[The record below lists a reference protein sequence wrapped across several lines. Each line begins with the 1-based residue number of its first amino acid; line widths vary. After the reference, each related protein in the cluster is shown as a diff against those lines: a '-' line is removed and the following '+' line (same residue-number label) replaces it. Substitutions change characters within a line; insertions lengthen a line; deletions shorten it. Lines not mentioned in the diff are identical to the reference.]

1 MELAADIT
9 EEDLKVFLQ
18 EAEENLQILDESIV
32 QLERDKDNPALL
44 QEIFRIAHTF
54 KGSSG
59 MFGHRPMADLTHAM
73 ETLFDLVRQGE
84 IAVSTQVIDALLHSL
99 DVLRVLKDDLANDT
113 DSEVDIAPAV
123 KELEEATASESA
135 SGNESAPG
143 KRKKAATA
151 PTLSL
156 DQTATQRLQTAQI
169 TGQNIFLVKITLS
182 EGTSWA
188 SVRCFQ
194 ILQALSLIGEVIT
207 SNPTQ
212 EDIEAERVGNEIYV
226 VTATEHDPDTLRAPL
241 ATLEDVIDVA
251 IEPYTP
257 PEEPAI
263 GEGPREASTRKPS
276 SQTQTV
282 RIDVERL
289 DNLMNTIGELVIDRT
304 RILQIGK
311 LLETRYK
318 EDDLVQA
325 LGETTAH
332 VVKVVDELQEDIMKA
347 RMLPIGTVFSGFPRM
362 VRDLAQ
368 KINKKVDFE
377 IDGQETEIDRTVI
390 EHIRDPLVH
399 LLRNSVDHGIETPE
413 ERIANGKPESGTIKL
428 SAYQEHSFIIITVT
442 DDGKGID
449 AKAMRE
455 SSVKKGII
463 SAEAASRMSDTE
475 SIDLIFS
482 PGAST
487 AEQTTDISGR
497 GVGMDIVKTNI
508 ESINGFVRVDT
519 KVGEGTK
526 FILMLPLTLATIQ
539 ALLFS
544 VDNTVYAVP
553 LVHVLEAVILEPGE
567 ISSIEG
573 KDVIRLRD
581 NVVPLLRL
589 SALFNASSKETTSDD
604 KTYVVVIRFG
614 ERLIGLSVDSLIEL
628 QEVTV
633 KSIGTYMGDVK
644 GIAGVSILGDGQVVL
659 VMDIPS
665 LINSAIA
672 NGDDNSD
679 HALSN

>member
-1 MELAADIT
+1 MDLAADIT
-9 EEDLKVFLQ
+9 AEDIEVFLQ
-18 EAEENLQILDESIV
+18 EAEENLQALDENIV
-32 QLERDKDNPALL
+32 RLEREKDNPDLL
-44 QEIFRIAHTF
+44 QEIFRIAHTL

-73 ETLFDLVRQGE
+73 ESLFDLVRQGT
-84 IAVSTQVIDALLHSL
+84 IAVNTQVIDSLLHSL
-99 DVLRVLKDDLANDT
+99 DILLVMKDDLANNL
-113 DSEVDIAPAV
+113 DSNVDIAPAV
-123 KELEEATASESA
+123 KELEAAMGSQSSADSSNENKDAQTAS
-135 SGNESAPG
+135 P
-143 KRKKAATA
+143 
-151 PTLSL
+151 LSL

-169 TGQNIFLVKITLS
+169 TGQNIFLVRVTL
-182 EGTSWA
+182 EEETSWA

-194 ILQALSLIGEVIT
+194 VLQGLSLMGDVIT
-207 SNPTQ
+207 SKPTQ
-212 EDIEAERVGNEIYV
+212 EDIEAEKVHGEIQV
-226 VTATEHDPDTLRAPL
+226 VISTEHDADTLRAPL
-241 ATLEDVIDVA
+241 VTLEDITEVE

-257 PEEPAI
+257 PEESATGAKDAN
-263 GEGPREASTRKPS
+263 GESSVRKPGQS
-276 SQTQTV
+276 QTV

-289 DNLMNTIGELVIDRT
+289 DHLMNTIGELVIDRT
-304 RILQIGK
+304 RILQIGQM
-311 LLETRYK
+311 LETRYK

-325 LGETTAH
+325 LGTTTAH

-368 KINKKVDFE
+368 KINKKVEFE
-377 IDGQETEIDRTVI
+377 IGGQDTEIDRTVI

-413 ERIANGKPESGTIKL
+413 ERAAQGKPEAGTLKL
-428 SAYQEHSFIIITVT
+428 SAYQENSYIIITVE
-442 DDGKGID
+442 DNGKGID
-449 AKAMRE
+449 ANRVRE

-463 SAEAASRMSDTE
+463 SAEVASRMSDSE
-475 SIDLIFS
+475 AVDLIFS

-497 GVGMDIVKTNI
+497 GVGMDIVKTHI
-508 ESINGFVRVDT
+508 ESINGFVKLDT

-526 FILMLPLTLATIQ
+526 FTLMLPLTLATVQ

-544 VDNTVYAVP
+544 VDKTVYAVP
-553 LVHVLEAVILEPGE
+553 LVYVLEAVILEPGE

-573 KDVIRLRD
+573 KEVIRLRD

-589 SALFNASSKETTSDD
+589 QSVFNSEAQETNARD
-604 KTYVVVIRFG
+604 KTYIVVVRFG
-614 ERLIGLSVDSLIEL
+614 DRLVGLCVDSLIEL

-644 GIAGVSILGDGQVVL
+644 GVAGVSILGDGQVVL
-659 VMDIPS
+659 ILDIPTLISTSIAKAGPKMDRS
-665 LINSAIA
+665 LRN
-672 NGDDNSD
+672 
-679 HALSN
+679 